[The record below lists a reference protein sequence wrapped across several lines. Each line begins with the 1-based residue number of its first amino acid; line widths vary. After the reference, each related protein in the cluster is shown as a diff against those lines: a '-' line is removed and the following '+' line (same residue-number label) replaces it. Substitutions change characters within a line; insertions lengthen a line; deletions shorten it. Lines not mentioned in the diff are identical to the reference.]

1 MGRRGPLP
9 SKDGVKQ
16 PRSETVVALK
26 SIPGGKLER
35 PEVTRAWLPSTVQA
49 WNDYWDSPLV
59 DVVIQ
64 PDQKGI
70 LRLFDHYNRYELFME
85 ELIERPTMEFHGE
98 IRANPIEMM
107 AYRLEERINKLE
119 DKLGIMPLAR
129 HNLKIAVGRAAITA
143 DDLNRRHHGRSNKN
157 EDFEVLEGDFEEV
170 N

>member
-9 SKDGVKQ
+9 SKDGVKT

-35 PEVTRAWLPSTVQA
+35 PEITRAWLPSTIQA

-70 LRLFDHYNRYELFME
+70 LRLFDHYDQFERYTLELA
-85 ELIERPTMEFHGE
+85 ERPTVEFHGE
-98 IRANPIEMM
+98 IRANPVEMM
-107 AYRLEERINKLE
+107 ASRKEEKISKLE
-119 DKLGIMPLAR
+119 AQLGILPLAR
-129 HNLKIAVGRAAITA
+129 HNLKMAVGKAAITA
-143 DDLNRRHHGRSNKN
+143 DDVNRRHRGVSS
-157 EDFEVLEGDFEEV
+157 DFEVLEGEFTEAE
-170 N
+170 